1 MILRIENTI
10 LSNLIFDEEYSRQ
23 VIPFLQKEYFSDRVE
38 NVVIEE
44 ILNFFDEFNKPATKE
59 ILLIQVSKRRDI
71 GAKELLDA
79 EKLIKEFERTDTNF
93 DWLMKESEAFC
104 KQRAVY
110 NAILASIQIIEGN
123 DKKYTQEAIP
133 SLLSD
138 ALSVTFDSSVGHN
151 YIEDADSRFEFY
163 RRKEEKLPFDI
174 EMLNKITDGGL
185 PRKSTTCLLAGCV
198 HPDTKIEIRTKKSDS
213 SWSEQEISIGNI
225 DSLLKDGYQIEVTS
239 PDGFVPVS
247 LFVDKGEWE
256 EYILTLDSGIEVRVN
271 ENHLFETDNGWQ
283 YAKDLVNL
291 PNELYLTEGDI
302 LIQGNVRTTGKVIP
316 IVDIQVDHNNH
327 RYYTNGVSSHNTGVG
342 KSLVMCHFAAANLLH
357 NKNVLYITMEMSEE
371 RIAERIDAN
380 LLNLGMAELKTVE
393 QKIFNN
399 RIEKLKNKTTGRL
412 IVKEYPTGSAHTG
425 HFRALIEE
433 LKSKKNFV
441 PDVIYVDY
449 LNICAS
455 QRMKHGAGVNSYT
468 YIKAIAE
475 ELRGLS
481 VEYNVPLITAT
492 QANREGVNSSDLDL
506 TNTSESIGLPQTV
519 DLMIALI
526 STPELEE
533 LGQVLFKQLKNRY
546 NDLNYY
552 NKFVVGI
559 DRNKMRIF
567 DAEGSAQ
574 VGIVPVNQPSFITKP
589 SKQADTSGFTF

>member
-1 MILRIENTI
+1 MRIEVTI
-10 LSNLIFDEEYSRQ
+10 LSNLIHDDEYSRQ
-23 VIPFLQKEYFSDRVE
+23 VIPFIKKEYFSDRVE
-38 NVVIEE
+38 SVIAEE
-44 ILNFFDEFNKPATKE
+44 MLNFFDEFNKPATKE
-59 ILLIQVSKRRDI
+59 ILKIQVSKRRDI
-71 GAKELLDA
+71 GAKELDDA
-79 EKLIKEFERTDTNF
+79 EKLITGFTATPINF

-104 KQRAVY
+104 KQRALY
-110 NAILASIQIIEGN
+110 NTIAQSIQIIDGR
-123 DKKYTQEAIP
+123 DKQYSPEAIP
-133 SLLSD
+133 SLLSE
-138 ALSVTFDSSVGHN
+138 ALSITFDSSVGHN
-151 YIEDADSRFEFY
+151 YIEDASERFDFY

-174 EMLNKITDGGL
+174 ELLNKITDGGL
-185 PRKSTTCLLAGCV
+185 PRKSMTCLLAGCV
-198 HPDTKIEIRTKKSDS
+198 HPDTKIKIRTKKSDS
-213 SWSEQEISIGNI
+213 SWTEQEVSIGEI
-225 DSLLKDGYQIEVTS
+225 DSLLKDEYQIEVTS
-239 PDGFVPVS
+239 PDGFVPIS

-271 ENHLFETDNGWQ
+271 ENHLFETDKGWQ
-283 YAKDLVNL
+283 YAKDLVNS

-302 LIQGNVRTTGKVIP
+302 LIQGNVRNTGKVIP
-316 IVDIQVDHNNH
+316 IVDIQVDHDNH

-399 RIEKLKNKTTGRL
+399 RIEKLRGKTIGNL

-441 PDVIYVDY
+441 PDVIYIDY

-455 QRMKHGAGVNSYT
+455 QRMKYGAGVNSYT

-481 VEYNVPLITAT
+481 VEYNVPLVTAT
-492 QANREGVNSSDLDL
+492 QANRCLSLDTVVNVEHRGNIEICNL
-506 TNTSESIGLPQTV
+506 NIGDKIQSHSGYV
-519 DLMIALI
+519 DV
-526 STPELEE
+526 T
-533 LGQVLFKQLKNRY
+533 
-546 NDLNYY
+546 
-552 NKFVVGI
+552 
-559 DRNKMRIF
+559 
-567 DAEGSAQ
+567 
-574 VGIVPVNQPSFITKP
+574 
-589 SKQADTSGFTF
+589 